1 MRTRTGLCAG
11 LLLVAAYAALVAAP
25 RPVTLSTTTSVQD
38 TGLLDALLPDFERQT
53 GIDVK
58 VIAVGTGQ
66 ALELARRGDADVA
79 LVHAPDLE
87 REFIRQG
94 HSAGHWRLMFNYF
107 VIVGPAKDPAK
118 VGSASTAAQAMKR
131 IADAKAPFVSR
142 GDKSGTNQKELAL
155 WKAAKVKPAGD
166 WYIEAGSG
174 MGATLRLADEKDAY
188 TLSDIGTYLSQ
199 KSRLRLV
206 VLYEEGGDLLNQY
219 SLMAVSPTK
228 HPSVNYEG
236 GMRLIRYFLAPATL
250 KRIAAF
256 GVDRFGQPLFQV
268 YRNPEPPSRSTR

>member
-1 MRTRTGLCAG
+1 MRMRAGLCIA
-11 LLLVAAYAALVAAP
+11 LLFVAVCAVIAAAP
-25 RPVTLSTTTSVQD
+25 RPVTLATTTSVQD
-38 TGLLDALLPDFERQT
+38 TGLLDALLPGFEKQT

-87 REFIRQG
+87 REFMRQG
-94 HSAGHWRLMFNYF
+94 HSAGHWRLMYNYF
-107 VIVGPAKDPAK
+107 VIVGPAKDPAQ
-118 VGSASTAAQAMKR
+118 VRSASSAAQAMKR

-142 GDKSGTNQKELAL
+142 GDKSGTNVKELAL

-166 WYIEAGSG
+166 WYIEAGQG
-174 MGATLRLADEKDAY
+174 MAATLRLADEKDGY

-199 KSRLRLV
+199 KSHLRLV
-206 VLYEEGGDLLNQY
+206 ILYERNSELLNQY
-219 SLMAVSPTK
+219 SLMAVNPKK

-236 GMRLIRYFLAPATL
+236 GMRLIHYFLAPATL

-256 GVDRFGQPLFQV
+256 GVDRFGQPLFWV
-268 YRNPEPPSRSTR
+268 YRSGEPARRAVR

>member
-1 MRTRTGLCAG
+1 MILV
-11 LLLVAAYAALVAAP
+11 LLVALASTAFAAAP
-25 RPVTLSTTTSVQD
+25 RPVTLATTTSVQD
-38 TGLLDALLPDFERQT
+38 TGLLDALLPGFEHST

-66 ALELARRGDADVA
+66 ALQLARRSDADVA

-94 HSAGHWRLMFNYF
+94 HSAGHWRLMYNYF

-118 VGSASTAAQAMKR
+118 GGSASTAAQAMKR
-131 IADAKAPFVSR
+131 IADAKALFVSR
-142 GDKSGTNQKELAL
+142 GDTSGTNQKELAL
-155 WKAAKVKPAGD
+155 WKAAKIKPAGD

-174 MGATLRLADEKDAY
+174 MAATLRLADEKDAY

-206 VLYEEGGDLLNQY
+206 VLYERGGELLNQY
-219 SLMAVSPTK
+219 SLMAVSPNK
-228 HPSVNYEG
+228 HPSVNYDG
-236 GMRLIRYFLAPATL
+236 GMRLISYFLAPATL

-268 YRNPEPPSRSTR
+268 YRSAEPGRRAPR